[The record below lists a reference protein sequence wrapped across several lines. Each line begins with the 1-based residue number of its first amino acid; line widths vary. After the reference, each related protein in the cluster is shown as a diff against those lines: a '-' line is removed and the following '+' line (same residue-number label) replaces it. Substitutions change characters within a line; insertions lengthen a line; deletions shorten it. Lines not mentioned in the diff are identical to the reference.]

1 MRWELEAFRCDQ
13 NDVRGCA
20 NIFHYRELA
29 MRVPPTVPNDTPND
43 TPALHNGGK
52 VVFRG
57 PAPLQKPV
65 DRPRGIDKSSGSGID
80 PPDGTL

>member
-1 MRWELEAFRCDQ
+1 MEPFRVSVGAVWGIGWSLEPFG
-13 NDVRGCA
+13 VSV
-20 NIFHYRELA
+20 
-29 MRVPPTVPNDTPND
+29 RVPPTVPNDTPND

-65 DRPRGIDKSSGSGID
+65 DPPRGIDKTSGSGID